1 MGHTGFFIQRGDRT
15 SCGGEVLTGRNGFT
29 CQGFPLAVEGD
40 MCTCGEHPGTF
51 PISGGIPD
59 ISYNGIRVAG
69 SDHSVS
75 TCPCRAMLIPSNLPM
90 SYEYSASRW
99 GGIIHYAEA
108 AEKRAQRALQA
119 GPEAEPAPEPEQATV
134 IPAPLSRPREP
145 VDAGFCIVPHL
156 TSPWHYQSSLFVNPP
171 AGAEALYQALNPW
184 QQKKAGSILIVAD
197 PLKQDAQQIKMLTQA
212 RDRVDAALEPLTSE
226 EASFLY
232 KNRNVIDIFS
242 ALTSDYGGL
251 LTGMG
256 QQYFSEIEQI
266 LIKIQQSYQNAYITR
281 GALIGEQFYA
291 ERRMLFAR
299 LDSIFLRMF
308 REKIG
313 LAPYDN
319 IKRALGLSSSSI
331 MHRWVQT
338 GVRDIEGYATY
349 IERSAKLVKLMRN
362 MNRVAIGFSALNGAN
377 NIYDACTIGR
387 DCEKTTFTEIGRFAG
402 GVIAPWLLETS
413 ITQASIIG
421 CNVTLGILSAPLG
434 GSLALTCEIIV
445 AGAMGFAV
453 GKIGESTGEY
463 VGEKA
468 YHFVN

>member
-1 MGHTGFFIQRGDRT
+1 
-15 SCGGEVLTGRNGFT
+15 
-29 CQGFPLAVEGD
+29 
-40 MCTCGEHPGTF
+40 
-51 PISGGIPD
+51 
-59 ISYNGIRVAG
+59 
-69 SDHSVS
+69 
-75 TCPCRAMLIPSNLPM
+75 
-90 SYEYSASRW
+90 
-99 GGIIHYAEA
+99 
-108 AEKRAQRALQA
+108 
-119 GPEAEPAPEPEQATV
+119 
-134 IPAPLSRPREP
+134 
-145 VDAGFCIVPHL
+145 
-156 TSPWHYQSSLFVNPP
+156 
-171 AGAEALYQALNPW
+171 
-184 QQKKAGSILIVAD
+184 
-197 PLKQDAQQIKMLTQA
+197 
-212 RDRVDAALEPLTSE
+212 
-226 EASFLY
+226 
-232 KNRNVIDIFS
+232 
-242 ALTSDYGGL
+242 
-251 LTGMG
+251 MG

-308 REKIG
+308 REKTG

-331 MHRWVQT
+331 MHRWDQT

-387 DCEKTTFTEIGRFAG
+387 DCEKTTFTEIGKFAG

-421 CNVTLGILSAPLG
+421 CNVALGILSAPLG

>member
-1 MGHTGFFIQRGDRT
+1 MKGKGYFIRLGDKT
-15 SCGGEVLTGRNGFT
+15 SCGGTVLSGQESFKAEGT
-29 CQGFPLAVEGD
+29 PLAIEGD
-40 MCTCGEHPGTF
+40 KCTCGQHPGLF
-51 PISGGIPD
+51 SIAGGIPG
-59 ISYNGIRVAG
+59 ISHGGRHVAG
-69 SDHSVS
+69 THHSVS
-75 TCPCRAMLIPSNLPM
+75 TCPCHAMLLTSNQHM
-90 SYEYSASRW
+90 SYCYETVDDD
-99 GGIIHYAEA
+99 
-108 AEKRAQRALQA
+108 ALQHA
-119 GPEAEPAPEPEQATV
+119 QAAKR
-134 IPAPLSRPREP
+134 PAPLSPLREP

-197 PLKQDAQQIKMLTQA
+197 PLKQDAQQIKVLTQA

-232 KNRNVIDIFS
+232 KSRNVIDIFS
-242 ALTSDYGGL
+242 ALTGDYGGL
-251 LTGMG
+251 LAGMG
-256 QQYFSEIEQI
+256 QQYFSEIEQT

-331 MHRWVQT
+331 MHRWDQT
-338 GVRDIEGYATY
+338 GVKDIEGYATY

-421 CNVTLGILSAPLG
+421 CNVALGILSAPLG

>member
-29 CQGFPLAVEGD
+29 CLGFPLAVEGD

-75 TCPCRAMLIPSNLPM
+75 TCPCLAMLIPSNLPM
-90 SYEYSASRW
+90 SYEYSSSRW

-197 PLKQDAQQIKMLTQA
+197 PLKQDAQQIEVLTQA
-212 RDRVDAALEPLTSE
+212 RDRVDAALKPLTSE

-242 ALTSDYGGL
+242 ALTGDYGGL
-251 LTGMG
+251 LAGMG

-377 NIYDACTIGR
+377 NIYDACTIGQN
-387 DCEKTTFTEIGRFAG
+387 CEKTTFTEIGKFAG
-402 GVIAPWLLETS
+402 GVGLPFVHAKVISKVATIACV
-413 ITQASIIG
+413 AA
-421 CNVTLGILSAPLG
+421 LGAISAPAG
-434 GSLALTCEIIV
+434 GGLAFTCQIVV
-445 AGAMGFAV
+445 AGAVGFAV
-453 GKIGESTGEY
+453 SKTGEKTGEV
-463 VGEKA
+463 VGDSIYEFL
-468 YHFVN
+468 Y

>member
-1 MGHTGFFIQRGDRT
+1 
-15 SCGGEVLTGRNGFT
+15 
-29 CQGFPLAVEGD
+29 
-40 MCTCGEHPGTF
+40 
-51 PISGGIPD
+51 
-59 ISYNGIRVAG
+59 
-69 SDHSVS
+69 
-75 TCPCRAMLIPSNLPM
+75 MLIPSNLPM

-119 GPEAEPAPEPEQATV
+119 GPEAEPAPEPEPAPV

-197 PLKQDAQQIKMLTQA
+197 PLKQDAQQIKVLTQA

-242 ALTSDYGGL
+242 ALTGDYGGL
-251 LTGMG
+251 LAGVG

-331 MHRWVQT
+331 MHRWDQT

-377 NIYDACTIGR
+377 NIYDACTIGQ
-387 DCEKTTFTEIGRFAG
+387 DCEKTAFTEIGKFAG

-421 CNVTLGILSAPLG
+421 CNVALGILSAPLG